1 MKNNN
6 IFLWVGL
13 IILAL
18 VLIFVAKNNGPTGD
32 NFVKSVLISEETFW
46 DFKTIS
52 MADGNVSHDF
62 VLKNNGREPIK
73 ITKIQTSCMCTNAN
87 LLTNDGKVKGPF
99 GMHESPPVNLE
110 IMPNESVKLQ
120 AIFDPNAHGPAGV
133 GIMDRSIYIDTNSS
147 EKPRLE
153 LKFVANVIK

>member
-1 MKNNN
+1 
-6 IFLWVGL
+6 
-13 IILAL
+13 
-18 VLIFVAKNNGPTGD
+18 
-32 NFVKSVLISEETFW
+32 
-46 DFKTIS
+46 
-52 MADGNVSHDF
+52 
-62 VLKNNGREPIK
+62 
-73 ITKIQTSCMCTNAN
+73 MCTNAN

-133 GIMDRSIYIDTNSS
+133 GVMDRSIYIDTNSS
-147 EKPRLE
+147 EKPKLE

>member
-18 VLIFVAKNNGPTGD
+18 VLIFVAKSGSRPTGD

-62 VLKNNGREPIK
+62 VLKNNGSEPIK
-73 ITKIQTSCMCTNAN
+73 ITK
-87 LLTNDGKVKGPF
+87 
-99 GMHESPPVNLE
+99 
-110 IMPNESVKLQ
+110 
-120 AIFDPNAHGPAGV
+120 
-133 GIMDRSIYIDTNSS
+133 
-147 EKPRLE
+147 
-153 LKFVANVIK
+153 